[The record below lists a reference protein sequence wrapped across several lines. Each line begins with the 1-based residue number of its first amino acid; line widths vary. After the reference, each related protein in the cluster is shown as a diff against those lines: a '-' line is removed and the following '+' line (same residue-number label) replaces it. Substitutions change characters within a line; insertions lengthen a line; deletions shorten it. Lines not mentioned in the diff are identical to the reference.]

1 MTVDLSDPQIQKITY
16 QCLLRIQSVYDSLKS
31 AERRAVDFL
40 MTDPEFLAKNSIV
53 EVAVRAGC
61 SEATLVRLSYR
72 MGFGSYSDLKA
83 AVLKEDATE
92 NLECLYEGI
101 EEHDDAP
108 TVMGKVMRSSI
119 QAIEDTVSLIDPQ
132 AYQRAVDA
140 ILAAG
145 RLQFAGIGDA
155 GVVAMSGY
163 YKIFRLGMNVYFSQD
178 DDLAARKGRR
188 AGGGQPFRQDKNDAQ
203 HAALRK
209 RARCNGDRCDEQP
222 VFTDRQAGGYSA
234 FHGGIR
240 GKYDRREYGEA
251 NPLVL
256 PFRESVHQ
264 CAGAHRRRA
273 AAAA

>member
-16 QCLLRIQSVYDSLKS
+16 QCLMRIQSVYDSLKS

-140 ILAAG
+140 ILADVKASEP
-145 RLQFAGIGDA
+145 
-155 GVVAMSGY
+155 VEE
-163 YKIFRLGMNVYFSQD
+163 
-178 DDLAARKGRR
+178 
-188 AGGGQPFRQDKNDAQ
+188 GGQTVYPGELS
-203 HAALRK
+203 LRNI
-209 RARCNGDRCDEQP
+209 RENRCKGIP
-222 VFTDRQAGGYSA
+222 V
-234 FHGGIR
+234 IR
-240 GKYDRREYGEA
+240 EIWEA
-251 NPLVL
+251 V
-256 PFRESVHQ
+256 Q
-264 CAGAHRRRA
+264 KM
-273 AAAA
+273 